1 MTTNEISEKTG
12 CASIT
17 VRKWAAENNVKFI
30 GEGRRKTYVFT
41 EEDYERFLKR
51 AKPGKRAK
59 VVDNS

>member
-1 MTTNEISEKTG
+1 MTTNEIAEKAG

-30 GEGRRKTYVFT
+30 GKGRRKTYIFSDA
-41 EEDYERFLKR
+41 DYERFLKR

-59 VVDNS
+59 NNG